1 MSFINLNNNG
11 ETYAPGFF
19 LAHEECTRETRE
31 IAQNH
36 SQVVTSNG
44 TKHVPMGAFWPA
56 NDSST
61 VKGIVYEDVDVTNG
75 AMPGSVVT
83 KGTIYMDRLPA
94 AAESGV
100 QSALEGLGFTCITSA
115 PAAIRPEYP
124 TSLTTLTVSFA
135 ESATSG
141 KTAATVTGAT
151 PRTGDKYLFKL
162 GSGTSATNAPK
173 VEIGEI
179 LTTGWSAWDGES
191 DITVAAGDDGKYAT
205 IALVNAFGEAIAAG
219 SGAVDRKS

>member
-141 KTAATVTGAT
+141 KTDPTVTGYT
-151 PRTGDKYLFKL
+151 PRSGDSYVYKI
-162 GSGTSATNAPK
+162 GSGNQSANAPK
-173 VEIGEI
+173 VGVGEV
-179 LTTGWSAWDGES
+179 LSGWTAWDGSS
-191 DITVAAGDDGKYAT
+191 DITVAAGVDGYYAT
-205 IALVNAFGEAIAAG
+205 IAVINAFGEAIAAG
-219 SGAVDRKS
+219 SGAIDRKS